1 MEAKRLKELNEAK
14 NAEIND
20 LMRQRDELTRK
31 LSASESNTD
40 FQRQVYDYENK
51 FVMLGQEIER
61 LNIALRDYANK
72 IEESEAKKR

>member
-1 MEAKRLKELNEAK
+1 
-14 NAEIND
+14 
-20 LMRQRDELTRK
+20 MRQRDELTRK

>member
-1 MEAKRLKELNEAK
+1 LEAKRLKELNEAK